1 MFELL
6 RKKRVEEIFKKV
18 DGKDLVKRY
27 LMLSIGCLILALAFN
42 IFFLQYGIVCFG
54 VSGVSIILNNFGVN
68 PSSFILISNIILLIV
83 SYFMLG
89 YEETKNSLVGSLI
102 YPLFVSA
109 TEWVV
114 PYFDVSNLELIAIAI
129 FGAVLTGIGTGIIF
143 KTGFTTGGTDIL
155 NQILAK
161 YFKISVGKAIFIIDG
176 LIVIAA
182 KIVASWEIVMYG
194 FVVLY
199 IISYLTDKVLLG
211 ISQSKAFYI
220 VTDKEKE
227 AREYLITVMNTGV
240 TLINSRGGY
249 SQDKHDM
256 LLAVVPTRMYYKV
269 KEGLKEIDPNV
280 FFLVCDAYEV
290 SSKDE

>member
-1 MFELL
+1 MFGL
-6 RKKRVEEIFKKV
+6 RRKRVRDIFKKV
-18 DGKDLVKRY
+18 DGKDLVTRY
-27 LMLSIGCLILALAFN
+27 CLLFLGCFILAIAFN
-42 IFFLQYGIVCFG
+42 VFFLQYNIVCFG
-54 VSGVSIILNNFGVN
+54 VSGMSIILNNFGIN
-68 PSSFILISNIILLIV
+68 PSSFILIANILLLII
-83 SYFMLG
+83 SYFTLG
-89 YEETKNSLVGSLI
+89 LEETKNSLVGSLI
-102 YPLFVSA
+102 YPLFVKA
-109 TEWVV
+109 TEWIVYYV
-114 PYFDVSNLELIAIAI
+114 DVSNLELIAIAI
-129 FGAVLTGIGTGIIF
+129 FGAVLTGIGTGLIF

-161 YFKISVGKAIFIIDG
+161 YFKISMGKAILIVDG
-176 LIVIAA
+176 LIVIGA
-182 KIVASWEIVMYG
+182 KLVFSWEIVMYG

-220 VTDKEKE
+220 ITDKEQD
-227 AREYLITVMNTGV
+227 AREYLIAEMNTGV
-240 TLINSRGGY
+240 TLINSKGGY
-249 SQDKHDM
+249 SQDKHNM